1 MSFAPAPKT
10 NTVPLTYG
18 LIISLLLHG
27 LGIAFFTFQLK
38 HDHTLEEPQVLQV
51 TLVSAPKTTK
61 TPVVVKEAS
70 APKPEPIK
78 TQASA
83 APPEPPKPV
92 VKQKPIPT
100 PTKVVQAEKA
110 KPKPLPKKEVEPPKK
125 RPPVLDRTP
134 EKKKVIKSLDPDA
147 KTVKPPDDFLAALD
161 FVDDLKADAKKAD
174 VEQVLD
180 ETSDSNVELSFADQ
194 SLVGKLK
201 EHIEDFWLRPPGL
214 RVDELGT
221 VVEVRLK
228 PDGTIASMEITE
240 SSGQLFYDNSIKR
253 AIRKAQP
260 LPIPI
265 GKYEIF
271 KVLELYFK
279 G

>member
-1 MSFAPAPKT
+1 MPKT
-10 NTVPLTYG
+10 NTVPMTYG
-18 LIISLLLHG
+18 IIVSLVLHG
-27 LGIAFFTFQLK
+27 LALAFFTFQLK
-38 HDHTLEEPQVLQV
+38 HDRTLEEPKILQV
-51 TLVSAPKTTK
+51 TLVSAPKTSK
-61 TPVVVKEAS
+61 TPVVIEKAS

-83 APPEPPKPV
+83 APPEPPKKV
-92 VKQKPIPT
+92 IQQKPIET
-100 PTKVVQAEKA
+100 TTKVVETKKAE
-110 KPKPLPKKEVEPPKK
+110 PKPLPKKKVEPPKK

-161 FVDDLKADAKKAD
+161 FVDDLKTDAKQAN
-174 VEQVLD
+174 VEQTQD
-180 ETSDSNVELSFADQ
+180 ETADSNVELSFADQ
-194 SLVGKLK
+194 SLIGKLK
-201 EHIEDFWLRPPGL
+201 THIEEFWLRPPGL
-214 RVDELGT
+214 RVEELGA

-228 PDGTIASMEITE
+228 QDGTISSLKVVE

-265 GKYEIF
+265 GKYELF